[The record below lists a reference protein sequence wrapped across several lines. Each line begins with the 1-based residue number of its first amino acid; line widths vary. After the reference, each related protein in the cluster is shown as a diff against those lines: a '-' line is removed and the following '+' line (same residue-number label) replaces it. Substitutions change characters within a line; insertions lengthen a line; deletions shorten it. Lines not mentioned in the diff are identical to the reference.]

1 MTILNKGY
9 IIILEP
15 IKQAQK
21 RKEKKAMRNNNATYT
36 KEQLTNAERIAQ
48 LIASIPEKKRVF
60 AVTIM
65 NAYLDGLIAGQNLK
79 AGDK

>member
-1 MTILNKGY
+1 MK
-9 IIILEP
+9 
-15 IKQAQK
+15 
-21 RKEKKAMRNNNATYT
+21 NNSATYT

-60 AVTIM
+60 AVTVM